1 MSESGDIVQKTT
13 EADVNQNEKQGK
25 LKENDGSTTVTRTES
40 GSTIVAPI
48 LAATK
53 TIPSDEDDA
62 EADSEAETWI
72 QSPEK
77 KRSIVAETALLNAKT
92 AESETGSTI
101 IASTSDKENSTRK
114 RKRVKDGT
122 NLKRSPSILSSRRS
136 SPLSSPV
143 PHGSSDGNSDGGHS
157 ARKLS
162 STTGYSE
169 AEMIRL
175 SPKRRARRPSEIV
188 PPFPNQRRSKRNSI
202 DVDRRETR
210 SATFPRPSDD
220 EKSVSPEPT
229 ARHEHRRGVSTQLTS
244 AELGEKK
251 KRGRP
256 PNVNTTRHRSMDR
269 ASEDSA
275 DSGSRRPRPSLA
287 GLSKLTSQDGE
298 LMSPARPAASRKL
311 RDKIGRT
318 PLARAC
324 HNGDLA
330 VVKIRFSERPQ
341 DLHVQDNAE
350 NTPLQI
356 ACLEGHDAVVEFLIS
371 QGAEINIQNNV
382 KDTPLIDAVENGHV
396 DVVRLL
402 LKHGAN
408 PRLANQNGDEPV
420 DLITEDTENGPDI
433 KELLEEAREQAKRAL
448 GIDVNDTREGASSRA
463 ASAASPRNS
472 PPVSGRS
479 PSMFAS
485 RRRTGRSEPT
495 RNDLLYEAKTPEN
508 LVKLASKGDVQG
520 VVEIVQ
526 VLPKAPTEA
535 LIAAARG
542 GHQQALEMLIGL
554 GKPDPDPDPIR
565 GTKMASGHNTP
576 MLAAIGRGHPK
587 IVRLLAEQ
595 SGFNPTK
602 RLGGRTYFE
611 LAEERKG
618 ERWEEEVK
626 YLKEAYNN
634 YKNKKSSSP
643 RKSRDAKVKVRPR
656 RRSSSAGSTRLSTSS
671 PEAERSKQVFVRP
684 KESLNGE
691 RRKVSDPTTGR
702 HKSHKRDDTDPVT
715 GSEAEQT
722 TSVVRTTRPRRSQSD
737 LPPMSSSTEE
747 PAQKRRR
754 LVSGKEHRNR
764 QTIKTS
770 SDNEEMDTIEDLPTD
785 RSQPMLK
792 RTRSDSISDQQ
803 DEKQDRTS
811 IKKRRTVVESSPAQ
825 PTMPDLPMAE
835 HISPTVKREPSQPER
850 SSVPP
855 AIPEGLPDAGAVPE
869 ADEKVDDAAGSEE
882 DYSPPPADASEID
895 TSEAQKVDEARQAAE
910 KEQAEKEA
918 QAVEQAR
925 LRDVEEA
932 ERRQREE
939 ARVLALKQE
948 KERAEAEAEQKRQAE
963 ERQQQ
968 QKEAEEKQRLAAEK
982 AKAEQEQRQ
991 RERERDRINSLPL
1004 LLARTAELI
1013 DNQDPEVKSESFI
1026 RKKYLPLFSVKTE
1039 QLHGPSDNAAPL
1051 DKWIPSFQVAGLL
1064 STKDLALSQ
1073 HPGLGRI
1080 SATDW
1085 EIKCMWRW
1093 ARLQL
1098 SYELDFSC
1106 FKSSS
1111 SDSKSVEHT
1120 AEQKF
1125 FAMANREKERPFW
1138 VKVCGLTVLIDIC

>member
-1 MSESGDIVQKTT
+1 MSASGDIVQITT
-13 EADVNQNEKQGK
+13 EADVNDEQKQK
-25 LKENDGSTTVTRTES
+25 KVKENDEPTTITKIESNSTTS
-40 GSTIVAPI
+40 API
-48 LAATK
+48 PATI
-53 TIPSDEDDA
+53 TRVPTEEDDA

-77 KRSIVAETALLNAKT
+77 KRSVMAETAVGLQVKT
-92 AESETGSTI
+92 ADSDAGSTI
-101 IASTSDKENSTRK
+101 IANTSDKENSIRK

-136 SPLSSPV
+136 SPLSSPA
-143 PHGSSDGNSDGGHS
+143 PHGSSDGASGDGLS
-157 ARKLS
+157 ARKMS

-169 AEMIRL
+169 TEVVRS
-175 SPKRRARRPSEIV
+175 SPKRRSRRPSEIV
-188 PPFPNQRRSKRNSI
+188 PPSPTQRRSKRGSM
-202 DVDRRETR
+202 DADRRETR

-220 EKSVSPEPT
+220 EKSVSPEPRI
-229 ARHEHRRGVSTQLTS
+229 RHEHRRGFSTQLTS
-244 AELGEKK
+244 GEMGEKK

-275 DSGSRRPRPSLA
+275 DSSSRRPRPSVASLA
-287 GLSKLTSQDGE
+287 KLTSQDGD
-298 LMSPARPAASRKL
+298 LMSPARPASRKL

-324 HNGDLA
+324 HNGDVEL
-330 VVKIRFSERPQ
+330 VRIRFAERPQ
-341 DLHVQDNAE
+341 DLRVQDNAE

-356 ACLEGHDAVVEFLIS
+356 ACLEGHDEVVEFLIS

-433 KELLEEAREQAKRAL
+433 KELLEEAREQAKKAL
-448 GIDVNDTREGASSRA
+448 GIDINDVGTRDGASSRA
-463 ASAASPRNS
+463 ASAASPRDS

-479 PSMFAS
+479 PSMFNS

-508 LVKLASKGDVQG
+508 LVRLAGKGDVQG

-576 MLAAIGRGHPK
+576 ILAAIGRGHPK

-595 SGFNPTK
+595 SGFNPMK

-611 LAEERKG
+611 IAEERKG

-626 YLKEAYNN
+626 YLKEAYSN
-634 YKNKKSSSP
+634 YKNKKSQSP
-643 RKSRDAKVKVRPR
+643 RKSRDVKPKVRPR
-656 RRSSSAGSTRLSTSS
+656 RRSSSTGSTRLSNSS
-671 PEAERSKQVFVRP
+671 PEASRSQQVLVKS
-684 KESLNGE
+684 KEMLNGE
-691 RRKVSDPTTGR
+691 KRKVSDPTTGR
-702 HKSHKRDDTDPVT
+702 EKPHKKEDS
-715 GSEAEQT
+715 GNGSASEAEQT
-722 TSVVRTTRPRRSQSD
+722 TSAVRTTRPRRSQSD

-764 QTIKTS
+764 QTVKTL
-770 SDNEEMDTIEDLPTD
+770 SDDEDMDVIEDLPPD
-785 RSQPMLK
+785 RSQQVLK
-792 RTRSDSISDQQ
+792 RTRSDSNSDHQEGGQ
-803 DEKQDRTS
+803 ERAT

-825 PTMPDLPMAE
+825 PTMLELPMTRPE
-835 HISPTVKREPSQPER
+835 VSPTVKQEPSQPEQIP
-850 SSVPP
+850 VP
-855 AIPEGLPDAGAVPE
+855 ATDAGTLPDAEVEQPTVE
-869 ADEKVDDAAGSEE
+869 TVDAGGSED
-882 DYSPPPADASEID
+882 DYSPPPADEPTID
-895 TSEAQKVDEARQAAE
+895 NDEALKA
-910 KEQAEKEA
+910 
-918 QAVEQAR
+918 EQAR
-925 LRDVEEA
+925 QEADRVKAEKDAAAEQARRKEAEEL
-932 ERRQREE
+932 ERRQAEE
-939 ARVLALKQE
+939 ARLQLLKQQE
-948 KERAEAEAEQKRQAE
+948 KDRAEAEQKRQAE
-963 ERQQQ
+963 ERARQQR
-968 QKEAEEKQRLAAEK
+968 EEEERNRLAAEK
-982 AKAEQEQRQ
+982 AKAEQEERQ
-991 RERERDRINSLPL
+991 HEQERDRIDSLPL
-1004 LLARTAELI
+1004 LLAKTAELI
-1013 DNQDPEVKSESFI
+1013 DQQDPEAKNEKFL
-1026 RKKYLPLFSVKTE
+1026 RKKYLPLYSIKTE
-1039 QLHGPSDNAAPL
+1039 QLHGSTDDAAVH
-1051 DKWIPSFQVAGLL
+1051 DKWVPSFQVAGLL
-1064 STKDLALSQ
+1064 STKDLGLSQ
-1073 HPGLGRI
+1073 YPALGKVP
-1080 SATDW
+1080 ATDW
-1085 EIKCMWRW
+1085 EIRCMWRW

-1098 SYELDFSC
+1098 SYDLDFSC
-1106 FKSSS
+1106 FKNSSPN
-1111 SDSKSVEHT
+1111 SKVVENT

-1125 FAMANREKERPFW
+1125 FAMAGREKERPFW
-1138 VKVCGLTVLIDIC
+1138 VKVCFPSQLST